1 MVFAVYVMVVLTFT
15 EKHMAD
21 KMAGFSPRLALKKTK
36 MEADIELKKQE
47 LVAELELKRTETDLK
62 RLEGNSTAKEVASK
76 VIGKTAVPWIV
87 LLVIVGVVSSA
98 FLPSESLPAVIG
110 LVSTAVMAMI
120 SMLAGITGTTE
131 KEEKPEIE
139 IIKSLI
145 KQLDEAREAMNVEID
160 GDNVLVS
167 KGETKMSMA
176 NKPGKRGKR

>member
-1 MVFAVYVMVVLTFT
+1 MTKNEQIL
-15 EKHMAD
+15 D
-21 KMAGFSPRLALKKTK
+21 PKMALKKTQI
-36 MEADIELKKQE
+36 EAAIELKRQE
-47 LVAELELKRTETDLK
+47 LLAELELKKTETDLK

-120 SMLAGITGTTE
+120 SMLSGITGTTE

-160 GDNVLVS
+160 GDNVVIS
-167 KGETKMSMA
+167 KGETTMKTT
-176 NKPGKRGKR
+176 GKKKGR

>member
-1 MVFAVYVMVVLTFT
+1 
-15 EKHMAD
+15 MAKD
-21 KMAGFSPRLALKKTK
+21 NELDPKLALKKTQI
-36 MEADIELKKQE
+36 EAAIDLKRQE
-47 LVAELELKRTETDLK
+47 LMAELELKKTETELK
-62 RLEGNSTAKEVASK
+62 RLEGNSTAKDVASK

-120 SMLAGITGTTE
+120 SMLSGITGTTE
-131 KEEKPEIE
+131 KEDKPEIE

-145 KQLDEAREAMNVEID
+145 KQLDESREPMNVELD

-167 KGETKMSMA
+167 KGKTTMKTTS
-176 NKPGKRGKR
+176 KKRGK